1 MNIAKETKMFGFTVN
16 RIRTNDEINGT
27 LYEMSHD
34 KTGAELCWLDNG
46 EQNKLFSV
54 AFKTLPEDS
63 TGVFH
68 ILEHSVL
75 CGSEKYPVKEPF
87 VELMKSSMNTFLNAM
102 TYPDKTVYPIS
113 SRNDK
118 DFLNLTSVYLDA
130 VFAPKILENPNIF
143 YQEGI
148 HIELD
153 EENSAYK
160 GVVFNEMKGAMSG
173 VDDRIEQGINSLLF
187 PDNCYRFN
195 SGGDPAVIPDLTY
208 NQFVETY
215 RRFYHPSNARFFLDG
230 DIPIEKTLE
239 MIHSYLEKYD
249 KSYKL
254 PVLSMQKPVS
264 NEGTAYYEIDDCQNS
279 DKKSVLAI
287 GKIIGAYEEKEKI
300 FAAKVLCDVLAD
312 SNESPLKRAVLSSGI
327 AEDMEMMVMDG
338 LAQPYLLILARNM
351 KDSDSAKII
360 EIIKETIKQ
369 LVSDGLDKKS
379 VLASINRYA
388 FHSKQ
393 LPEPQGL
400 YRATFALNSWLYGG
414 DPMRYLTNDEAIDAL
429 KKMAETDKFEKLM
442 EELLLDDSGKAVLHM
457 LPSATLGSEER
468 KTEENR
474 IQSEISALTEE
485 EKKQLVH
492 QNEELNSWQQTPDSA
507 SALETL
513 PVLSLS
519 EVSDMPE
526 LIKTV
531 ENCENGVKLLYH
543 PINTN
548 GIVYLSMYFP
558 LTVFS
563 LSELTKLSFFSSLF
577 GEFPT
582 ENYSVTELQQN
593 IKTYIGSLSFGL
605 EVFGKDNQTQTCTP
619 YLTVRAGILEE
630 NLSTAKALIGEVLT
644 KSEFDDINKIKEI
657 VMQTYEMARQS
668 AISSGHS
675 LGIGA
680 VQAQYSAKGAVNEAI
695 NGYSSM
701 RFLHDFADD
710 FNGMVHG
717 FMSLVNRVK
726 AEAICKANLIVS
738 ITSSEN
744 ISVSDLLSK
753 IPNGNEMPKKAE
765 YKTALPKR
773 MGIRIPAQIAFAVK
787 GYHLLNTDTKMNG
800 SLRIASNIISLDY
813 LWNIIRVQGGA
824 YGAGFPVG
832 RDGGMVCYSYRD
844 PSPARS
850 LRVYDALSDFICDFC
865 ESEDDPDKFIISAI
879 AATEPL
885 RTPADQGTVADDF
898 WFSGVTDEDRILT
911 RRQMLSSNREA
922 LIKWCSVLD
931 KLAEDGAVC
940 VVGYDAAL
948 AECENL
954 EICEL

>member
-1 MNIAKETKMFGFTVN
+1 MNITKETKICGFTVN
-16 RIRTNDEINGT
+16 RIRKNNELNGT
-27 LYEMSHD
+27 LVEMSHD

-113 SRNDK
+113 SRNEK

-130 VFAPKILENPNIF
+130 AFAPKILENPNIF

-148 HIELD
+148 HIEYD
-153 EENSAYK
+153 EKNPVYK

-173 VDDRIEQGINSLLF
+173 VDDRIEQGINQLLF

-208 NQFVETY
+208 EQFVETY
-215 RRFYHPSNARFFLDG
+215 KRFYHPSNARFFLDG
-230 DIPIEKTLE
+230 DIPLEKTLE
-239 MIHSYLEKYD
+239 MINSYLEKYE
-249 KSYKL
+249 KSDHL
-254 PVLSMQKPVS
+254 PVLPMQKPVA
-264 NEGTAYYEIDDCQNS
+264 NEGSAYYEIAADENS
-279 DKKSVLAI
+279 EKKTVLAF
-287 GKIIGAYEEKEKI
+287 GKIIGTFKDKEKV

-327 AEDMEMMVMDG
+327 AEDMEMFVMDG
-338 LAQPYLLILARNM
+338 MAQPYLLVIVRNM
-351 KDSDSAKII
+351 KDSDSLKIRD
-360 EIIKETIKQ
+360 IIKKTIEQ

-379 VLASINRYA
+379 VLASINRFA

-393 LPEPQGL
+393 VSEPQGL
-400 YRATFALNSWLYGG
+400 YRATAALNSWLYGG
-414 DPMRYLTNDEAIDAL
+414 DPMLYLEYDETIEAL
-429 KKMAETDKFEKLM
+429 KKMAETDEFEALL
-442 EELLLDDSGKAVLHM
+442 EELFLNDNGMAVLNM
-457 LPSATLGSEER
+457 LPSSSLGNEER
-468 KTEENR
+468 AAEEKR
-474 IQSEISALTEE
+474 IQSEISALTED
-485 EKKQLVH
+485 EKKQLVLL
-492 QNEELNSWQQTPDSA
+492 NEKLSDWQQTPDSA
-507 SALETL
+507 EDVETL

-519 EVSDMPE
+519 EVSDTPE
-526 LIKTV
+526 LTKTI
-531 ENCENGVKLLYH
+531 ESADNGVKIIYH

-558 LTVFS
+558 LTQFS
-563 LSELTKLSFFSSLF
+563 LSELTKLSLFPELF

-582 ENYSVTELQQN
+582 ENYSVTELQQMV
-593 IKTYIGSLSFGL
+593 KTYIGRLAFNV
-605 EVFGKDNQTQTCTP
+605 EAFGKDDQTETCTP

-630 NLSTAKALIGEVLT
+630 NLEIAKGLISEVLT
-644 KSEFDDINKIKEI
+644 KSKFDDVHKIKEI

-668 AISSGHS
+668 AIGNGHS
-675 LGIGA
+675 LAIGA
-680 VQAQYSAKGAVNEAI
+680 VQAQYSARGAVNEAM

-701 RFLHDFADD
+701 KFLHNFADD
-710 FNGMVHG
+710 FNAEVDA
-717 FMSLVNRVK
+717 FVSLINRVK
-726 AEAICKANLIVS
+726 TEAICKSNLVVS

-744 ISVSDLLSK
+744 ISVSDLLSDL
-753 IPNGNEMPKKAE
+753 PNGNEMPKEAE

-787 GYHLLNTDTKMNG
+787 GYHLSCADMKMNG
-800 SLRIASNIISLDY
+800 SLRIASNILSLDY
-813 LWNIIRVQGGA
+813 LWNIVRVQGGA
-824 YGAGFPVG
+824 YGAGCPVG
-832 RDGGMVCYSYRD
+832 RNGSLICYSYRD

-850 LRVYDALSDFICDFC
+850 LQVYDSLSEFICDFC
-865 ESEDDPDKFIISAI
+865 ESDDDLDKFIISAV

-885 RTPADQGTVADDF
+885 KTPAEQGIATDEL
-898 WFSGVTDEDRILT
+898 WFSGVSDEDRILT
-911 RRQMLSSNREA
+911 RRQMLSADRKSLME
-922 LIKWCSVLD
+922 WCSVFD
-931 KLAEDGAVC
+931 KMAENGAVC
-940 VVGYDAAL
+940 VVGHEGAL
-948 AECENL
+948 KECENL

>member
-1 MNIAKETKMFGFTVN
+1 MNIAEKTKQFGFTIN
-16 RIRTNDEINGT
+16 RIRKNDEINGT

-130 VFAPKILENPNIF
+130 AFAPKILENPNIF

-148 HIELD
+148 HIEFN
-153 EENSAYK
+153 EENPAYK

-173 VDDRIEQGINSLLF
+173 VDDRIEQGINNLLF

-208 NQFVETY
+208 EQFVETY

-230 DIPIEKTLE
+230 DIPLEKTLA
-239 MIHSYLEKYD
+239 MIHSYLEKYE
-249 KSYKL
+249 KSNKL

-264 NEGTAYYEIDDCQNS
+264 NEGTAYYEITDCPNS
-279 DKKSVLAI
+279 EKKAVLAL
-287 GKIIGAYEEKEKI
+287 GKIIGAFDEKEKV

-312 SNESPLKRAVLSSGI
+312 SNDSPLKRAVLSSGI
-327 AEDMEMMVMDG
+327 AEDMEMMVIDG
-338 LAQPYLLILARNM
+338 VAQPYLLIIVRNM
-351 KDSDSAKII
+351 KDSDSSEICN
-360 EIIKETIKQ
+360 IIKETVKQ
-369 LVSDGLDKKS
+369 LVADGLDKKS
-379 VLASINRYA
+379 VLASINRFA
-388 FHSKQ
+388 FHLRQ
-393 LPEPQGL
+393 VPEPQGL
-400 YRATFALNSWLYGG
+400 YRATFALNGWLYGG
-414 DPMRYLTNDEAIDAL
+414 DPMLYLDNDEVTDTL
-429 KKMAETDKFEKLM
+429 KKMAETNAFETLM
-442 EELLLDDSGKAVLHM
+442 EELLLDDRGKAVLHM
-457 LPSATLGSEER
+457 LPSSVLGNEER
-468 KTEENR
+468 KAEENR
-474 IQSEISALTEE
+474 IKSEISALTEE
-485 EKKQLVH
+485 EKQLLVH
-492 QNEELNSWQQTPDSA
+492 QNEQLALWQQTPDSA
-507 SALETL
+507 EAVEAL
-513 PVLSLS
+513 PMLSLN
-519 EVSDMPE
+519 EVSDTPE

-531 ENCENGVKLLYH
+531 ETCENGVNVLYH

-563 LSELTKLSFFSSLF
+563 LSELTQLSLFPSLF

-593 IKTYIGSLSFGL
+593 IKTYIGSLSFAI
-605 EVFGKDNQTQTCTP
+605 EAFGKDNQTEKCTP
-619 YLTVRAGILEE
+619 FLTVRAGILEE
-630 NLSTAKALIGEVLT
+630 NLSTAKALINEVLT
-644 KSEFDDINKIKEI
+644 KSKFDDVNKIKEI

-668 AISSGHS
+668 AIGNGHS
-675 LGIGA
+675 LGVGA

-701 RFLHDFADD
+701 KFLHDFADD
-710 FNGMVHG
+710 FNGMVNA
-717 FMSLVNRVK
+717 FISLVNRVK
-726 AEAICKANLIVS
+726 AEAVCKANLTVS

-744 ISVSDLLSK
+744 VSVSDLLSK
-753 IPNGNEMPKKAE
+753 LPSGNKMPKEAE
-765 YKTALPKR
+765 YKTDLPKR

-787 GYHLLNTDTKMNG
+787 GYHLLDADTKMNG
-800 SLRIASNIISLDY
+800 SLRIASNIISLNY
-813 LWNIIRVQGGA
+813 LWNIVRVQGGA
-824 YGAGFPVG
+824 YGAGFPGG
-832 RDGGMVCYSYRD
+832 RDGGMNCYSYRD

-850 LRVYDALSDFICDFC
+850 LQVYNSLSDFICD
-865 ESEDDPDKFIISAI
+865 
-879 AATEPL
+879 
-885 RTPADQGTVADDF
+885 
-898 WFSGVTDEDRILT
+898 
-911 RRQMLSSNREA
+911 
-922 LIKWCSVLD
+922 
-931 KLAEDGAVC
+931 
-940 VVGYDAAL
+940 
-948 AECENL
+948 
-954 EICEL
+954 